1 MAQQTAPR
9 PAPQKAPAPGAAL
22 TRLDAAPSTKAA
34 SLPALKRAGEKTVK
48 LRVGRY
54 RPERQDEPFY
64 QEYTIPYRDDM
75 VVLDALNYIKD
86 HVDPTLTFRWSCRM
100 GICGSCGANVNGTPR
115 LMCSTYLKDSRQTPI
130 LVEPLAAF
138 PVLKDLVVD
147 VEPFMRKLESV
158 KPYIVRK
165 EEKPLERGEY
175 RQTPDQVELYR
186 QQSMCINC
194 MLCYSACP
202 VYGHDPRFL
211 GPAASALALRYEKD
225 SRDQGFEERLAAVA
239 TEHGIWQ
246 CTFVGECSVVCPKH
260 VDPAGA
266 IQQLKAIAATRM
278 MRSVLLPL
286 SSR

>member
-1 MAQQTAPR
+1 MAQGTARR
-9 PAPQKAPAPGAAL
+9 PPAPGKAVAPRLTEPERLATTKSAAL
-22 TRLDAAPSTKAA
+22 
-34 SLPALKRAGEKTVK
+34 PAVRRPGEKTVK
-48 LRVGRY
+48 LRVARY
-54 RPERQDEPFY
+54 RPERSDEPFH
-64 QEYTIPYRDDM
+64 QEYTIPFREDM

-86 HVDPTLTFRWSCRM
+86 RVDPTLTFRWSCRM
-100 GICGSCGANVNGTPR
+100 GICGSCGANVDGTPK
-115 LMCSTYLKDSRQTPI
+115 LMCSTYLKDCRSPVV
-130 LVEPLAAF
+130 VEPLAAF

-158 KPYIVRK
+158 TPYIVRPD
-165 EEKPLERGEY
+165 EKPLERGEY

-194 MLCYSACP
+194 MLCYAACP
-202 VYGHDPRFL
+202 VYGHDTRFL

-225 SRDQGFEERLAAVA
+225 SRDRGFAERLAEVA

-266 IQQLKAIAATRM
+266 IQQLKTLAATRM